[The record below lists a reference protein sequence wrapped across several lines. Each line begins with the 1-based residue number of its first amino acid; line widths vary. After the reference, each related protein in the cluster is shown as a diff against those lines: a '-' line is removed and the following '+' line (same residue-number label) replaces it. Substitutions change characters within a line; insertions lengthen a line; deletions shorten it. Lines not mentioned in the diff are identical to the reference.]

1 MFTTAFW
8 KAAAERAIK
17 TAAQTGLVAWG
28 ATTFTDVGQVVP
40 TLEAVGLAAV
50 SGAVLSL
57 LTSIGSDAASAK
69 DGPSL
74 TNAEVLPTEIVAE
87 AA

>member
-1 MFTTAFW
+1 MFTKAFW

-28 ATTFTDVGQVVP
+28 ATVFTDVGEVVP
-40 TLEAVGLAAV
+40 TLEAVGLAAL
-50 SGAVLSL
+50 SGAILSL
-57 LTSIGSDAASAK
+57 LTSVGSDAVSAQ

-74 TNAEVLPTEIVAE
+74 TDAEILPSAGE
-87 AA
+87 

>member
-40 TLEAVGLAAV
+40 TLEAVGLAAL
-50 SGAVLSL
+50 SGVVLSL
-57 LTSIGSDAASAK
+57 LTSIASDAVSSK

-74 TNAEVLPTEIVAE
+74 TDAEVLPTEGD
-87 AA
+87 

>member
-1 MFTTAFW
+1 MFTKAFW

-28 ATTFTDVGQVVP
+28 ATIFTNVGEVVP
-40 TLEAVGLAAV
+40 ALEAVGLAAL

-57 LTSIGSDAASAK
+57 LTSIGSDYVTK
-69 DGPSL
+69 QDGPSL
-74 TNAEVLPTEIVAE
+74 TDAEVLPTPAGE
-87 AA
+87 

>member
-1 MFTTAFW
+1 MFSKAFW
-8 KAAAERAIK
+8 KAAAERAVK

-28 ATTFTDVGQVVP
+28 ATVFTDVGQVVP
-40 TLEAVGLAAV
+40 SLEAVGLAAL

-57 LTSIGSDAASAK
+57 LTSIGSDAVSAE

-74 TNAEVLPTEIVAE
+74 TDAEVLPEPGAHEAE
-87 AA
+87 

>member
-1 MFTTAFW
+1 MFTKAFW

-28 ATTFTDVGQVVP
+28 ATTFTEVGQVVP
-40 TLEAVGLAAV
+40 TLEAVGLAAL
-50 SGAVLSL
+50 SGAILSL
-57 LTSIGSDAASAK
+57 LTSVGSDAVTQQ

-74 TNAEVLPTEIVAE
+74 TDAEILPTEGD
-87 AA
+87 

>member
-1 MFTTAFW
+1 MFTKAFW

-28 ATTFTDVGQVVP
+28 ATVFTDVGEVVP
-40 TLEAVGLAAV
+40 TLEAVGLAAL
-50 SGAVLSL
+50 SGAILSL
-57 LTSIGSDAASAK
+57 LTSIGSDAVTEQ

-74 TNAEVLPTEIVAE
+74 TDAEVLPTEGA
-87 AA
+87 